1 MTVIPFSEKTP
12 VEKFYSAFF
21 EQELPADLTLVA
33 IWLAAGIIAIYL
45 PVLNETTLR
54 IVLALPVVLFIPGY
68 SLIAAVFPKKGDLG
82 FIERIMLSIGVSIAV
97 VPLMGLG
104 LNFTPWGIRLD
115 PIVIVL
121 SLFTWVMILLAHYQ
135 RANLPSEERFGI
147 PFSAITGRIRQEVLP
162 PGEGKVDRLLSV
174 VLTLVILVVIIT
186 TVYIIVAPKEAE
198 RFSEFYILGEN
209 RTSANFPDLIIA
221 GQNYPMYIGV
231 GNHEYRNM
239 NYTIETWN
247 LRTEFDTVTNTTT
260 ISAMD
265 PNDWVSLTL
274 AHNQTKIVPYN
285 LSLKNTGY
293 DRLEFLLFNES
304 VPGPEVSGRDR
315 INASYR
321 NLHLWVTVQ

>member
-1 MTVIPFSEKTP
+1 MSEKFRIKK
-12 VEKFYSAFF
+12 VFSAFSG
-21 EQELPADLTLVA
+21 QDHLLDLILIMIWLVA
-33 IWLAAGIIAIYL
+33 SVMVIYL
-45 PVLNETTLR
+45 PILN
-54 IVLALPVVLFIPGY
+54 ALPVRYVLTLPLLLFIPGY
-68 SLIAAVFPKKGDLG
+68 CFIAALFPQVSDISL
-82 FIERIMLSIGVSIAV
+82 IERIALSFGFSFALVSLIGLV
-97 VPLMGLG
+97 
-104 LNFTPWGIRLD
+104 LNFTLWGIRLD
-115 PIVIVL
+115 PIVL
-121 SLFTWVMILLAHYQ
+121 SLTGFTLLMILVAYYRRSH
-135 RANLPSEERFGI
+135 LPVEERFNV
-147 PFSAITGRIRQEVLP
+147 PFQALERTIHQELSS
-162 PGEGKVDRLLSV
+162 GESKIDHFLSV
-174 VLTLVILVVIIT
+174 VLVISILVAILTTGYVI
-186 TVYIIVAPKEAE
+186 VFPQEGE

-304 VPGPEVSGRDR
+304 VPGPEVIGRDR

-321 NLHLWVTVQ
+321 NLHLWITVN